1 MDLPDLKEE
10 QGDDWLKVIPGAD
23 AGLGAA
29 LPPVSSAPTRHK
41 VLQG

>member
-10 QGDDWLKVIPGAD
+10 QGDNWLKVIPGAGW
-23 AGLGAA
+23 GLGAA
-29 LPPVSSAPTRHK
+29 FPPLSSAPTRHK